1 MRSKHSTN
9 TITLLGIFGALIIL
23 EVCQMV
29 LKDNFY
35 PLKVSQK

>member
-1 MRSKHSTN
+1 MFLGS
-9 TITLLGIFGALIIL
+9 LLVQIKADQLKTG
-23 EVCQMV
+23 VCQMV